1 MPAVRRAADSGTATG
16 VPAAVALRGV
26 GFSYGPERSVLRGV
40 DLSVPPGRFVSV
52 VGPSGCG
59 KSSLLHLVAGLA
71 APDAGTVELLGR
83 PVNGPRREV
92 GYVFQRDVLLP
103 WRTLEQNVALGPQLA
118 GTGRAAR
125 LREAREWLARVGL
138 AGFED
143 SFPHQVSGGMRRRA
157 AIAQTWITGP
167 EVLLMDEPF
176 SAVDVQMRMILG
188 NELLDLWGESGR
200 TVVFVTHDL
209 EEAVALS
216 DEVVVLSSGPAS
228 TVVGRFPVP
237 LERPRD
243 LLDIRT
249 RPAFREVCD
258 RVWQSLRDEV
268 AAAYGEAGR

>member
-1 MPAVRRAADSGTATG
+1 MDTAACGSTARTAGARPAVVLG
-16 VPAAVALRGV
+16 GV
-26 GFSYGPERSVLRGV
+26 GFSYGSARPVLDDV
-40 DLSVPPGRFVSV
+40 NLTVPPGRFVSI

-59 KSSLLHLVAGLA
+59 KSSLLHLIAGLA
-71 APDAGTVELLGR
+71 APTTGTVELLGR
-83 PVNGPRREV
+83 PVNAQRHEI
-92 GYVFQRDVLLP
+92 GYVFQQDVLLP

-118 GTGRAAR
+118 GTRRAAR

-143 SFPHQVSGGMRRRA
+143 SYPHQVSGGMRRRA

-167 EVLLMDEPF
+167 DVLLMDEPF
-176 SAVDVQMRMILG
+176 SAVDVQMRTLLG
-188 NELLDLWGESGR
+188 NALLGLWGESGQ

-209 EEAVALS
+209 EEAVSLS
-216 DEVVVLSSGPAS
+216 DEVIVLSSGPAS
-228 TVVGRFPVP
+228 TVVGRFPVL

-258 RVWQSLRDEV
+258 RVWQTLRDEV
-268 AAAYGEAGR
+268 AATYGEARR